1 MWRWP
6 GGGGGEVAWSG
17 GHEHKAY
24 GGKPWC
30 RRWRAKA
37 RADGRLSLMLGL
49 DIPLCRPPLAAVRT
63 LMQLPD

>member
-1 MWRWP
+1 M
-6 GGGGGEVAWSG
+6 GGEEEGRGVAKSG

-24 GGKPWC
+24 GGKPC

-49 DIPLCRPPLAAVRT
+49 DIPLCRPPLAAVHT